1 MKSPQTWSTIGD
13 ARKRLG
19 GRWERGYF
27 LARITQADLFPLSVS
42 LSGPTPA
49 QVSERFARVQEWIHH
64 LRGAEKWQ
72 GVTIQ
77 WREINSRVV
86 GRNRIPRALLIES
99 LDTLANFIGKRAELA
114 LFRTAAQR
122 ITAVFPALGEWVY
135 AHPRQVLECG
145 DDAARLMSV
154 LSFMVEHPRS
164 GLYLRQISL
173 PGVDTKFIESKKKL
187 LSQWLD
193 ALLPEASIDYRYSP
207 IGGFERRYGFCSRPV
222 LIRFRIVDPS
232 RTIGGLTDLT
242 VRADELSRL
251 EPDVDT
257 VFVIENDI
265 NALAFP
271 DRPRTMVIFGRGY
284 GFDRLAKAKWLQ
296 TKRILYW
303 GDIDTHGLAILNQF
317 RSYFPHAR
325 SFLMSRAVLL
335 DHRDRWVR
343 EARPFEGTLVNL
355 TAEEGSLFAELTE
368 GRPGKTIRLEQ
379 EFIPW
384 AYVVR
389 ALEGL
394 NATGTPGS
402 DHGCPL

>member
-1 MKSPQTWSTIGD
+1 VKSAEAWSTIGD
-13 ARKRLG
+13 ARKRLA
-19 GRWERGYF
+19 GRWDRGYY
-27 LARITQADLFPLSVS
+27 LARAGQADLFPLTVS
-42 LSGPTPA
+42 LSGPKSA
-49 QVSERFARVQEWIHH
+49 EISERFSRVREWIQH
-64 LRGAEKWQ
+64 LYGAEKGR

-77 WREINSRVV
+77 WREVNSRVV

-99 LDTLANFIGKRAELA
+99 LDALAGFIGKSAELA
-114 LFRTAAQR
+114 LFRTAARR
-122 ITAVFPALGEWVY
+122 ISAAFPALGEWVY

-154 LSFMVEHPRS
+154 LSYMVENPRS

-173 PGVDTKFIESKKKL
+173 PGVDTKFIEQKKKL

-193 ALLPEASIDYRYSP
+193 ILLPEKDIDYRYSP

-232 RTIGGLTDLT
+232 RAIGGLTDLT
-242 VRADELSRL
+242 VRADELRRF

-271 DRPRTMVIFGRGY
+271 YRSRTMVIFGRGY
-284 GFDRLAKAKWLQ
+284 GFDRLAKAKWMRE
-296 TKRILYW
+296 KRILYW

-317 RSYFPHAR
+317 RSFFPHAR

-343 EARPFEGTLVNL
+343 EARPFEGELANL
-355 TAEEGSLFAELTE
+355 TAEEASLYAELTE
-368 GRPGKTIRLEQ
+368 GGPGENIRLEQ

-384 AYVVR
+384 AYVMR
-389 ALEGL
+389 ALEEVDTAERGE
-394 NATGTPGS
+394 
-402 DHGCPL
+402 